1 MDLKSLRELRGVSQ
15 ALLSQR
21 TGIPQ
26 AYISHA
32 ETGARELGLDSVI
45 LIENE
50 LNGRVNWADGLSPV
64 EKFQAL
70 QAVADLASRFP
81 LITVL
86 KFAVE
91 ALEDKR
97 DKVPV
102 KKLAIYAQI
111 ATRGSEGSLLP
122 PGVE

>member
-1 MDLKSLRELRGVSQ
+1 MNLKSLRELRGMSQ

-32 ETGARELGLDSVI
+32 ETGAGELDLDSVI

-50 LNGRVNWADGLSPV
+50 LDARVNWVDSFSPA
-64 EKFQAL
+64 EKVQVLQAL
-70 QAVADLASRFP
+70 ADLASRFP
-81 LITVL
+81 LVTVL
-86 KFAVE
+86 KFGVE
-91 ALEDKR
+91 ALSDKR
-97 DKVPV
+97 EKVPV

-111 ATRGSEGSLLP
+111 ATRGIGEGLLP